1 MLLYSIQ
8 KFGVSKIFFLNV
20 VFEISYA
27 HKGQV
32 YLIKNIAQTNIVTY
46 YYN

>member
-1 MLLYSIQ
+1 MLCYV
-8 KFGVSKIFFLNV
+8 KVWGKIFLKCVFQL